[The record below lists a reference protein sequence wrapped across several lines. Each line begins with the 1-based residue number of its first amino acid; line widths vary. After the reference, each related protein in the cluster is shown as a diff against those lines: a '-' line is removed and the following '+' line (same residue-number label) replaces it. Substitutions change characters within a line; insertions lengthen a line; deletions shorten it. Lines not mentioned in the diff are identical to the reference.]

1 MSDLEKTLAI
11 VRYFLNNCVFDRNGK
26 SDCGIERQ

>member
-1 MSDLEKTLAI
+1 MNDLEKTMAI

-26 SDCGIERQ
+26 SYCRIKRQ

>member
-1 MSDLEKTLAI
+1 MTGLEQTMTT

-26 SDCGIERQ
+26 SRCRIKRQ